1 MPPLRSIQA
10 RYTLFLV
17 LFVLVLFVL
26 TVVGIGQL
34 VAPTLRHTEEQV
46 VLNRIA
52 EVAEQIQGELNK
64 VQSQQRTIT
73 QTIPLLD
80 SDAIDK
86 VLPGLVDQYGELK
99 VFGGGIWPLP
109 NQRTP
114 GRNKHSTFW
123 HRDASGKLAVNT
135 FWNSDPAP
143 NYYDQSWYKGGLA
156 SPRGQCAW
164 AAAYKD
170 DASQEPRTNCAMAIQ
185 RDGVPYGVATIDVTL
200 GFFNDLVA
208 SKEKDIG
215 GQMLI
220 VEGDGKIISNSSRI
234 SGPVVLKNISELTG
248 SSAFAGQVSK
258 ALAHRDQALQRS
270 EFNNLGVA
278 STFYMR
284 PIEGTPWF
292 LATALPTSLIT
303 AQRDDVLGTLALL
316 QIPMVLLLVLLAVYA
331 IRQLVQRMKSLKTNI
346 DALSAG
352 DADLTRRITIRAED
366 ELGAIGHSVNRFI
379 VYLQN
384 MIGEVTQ
391 ATGAM
396 SSSLEQLQRTS
407 AHTNQI
413 LVRHASETDQTV
425 TAITEMSSTADT
437 VAQNAAETAAFT
449 QRANEHADRSRVVV
463 GEASNSV
470 SALIGEVSS
479 ATHSVENMRQD
490 AARITETLGVIGAI
504 AGQTNLLALNAAIEA
519 ARAGEQGRGF
529 AVVADEVRALAAR
542 TQASTSQINEMLTR
556 LTAGVSS
563 SVAAMENTQASC
575 QSAADATARVN
586 TGLDEM
592 AGSVSHINNLS
603 TQIATAAEQQSAVTE
618 EINRSMVQI
627 RQMVEELVQS
637 GHATETNTQSLL
649 DANGRVIALMGRFKV
664 R

>member
-1 MPPLRSIQA
+1 MPALRSIQA

-34 VAPTLRHTEEQV
+34 VAPKLQHTEEQV
-46 VLNRIA
+46 VLNRVS

-64 VQSQQRTIT
+64 VQAQQRTIT

-123 HRDASGKLAVNT
+123 HRDASGKLTVNT

-185 RDGVPYGVATIDVTL
+185 RDGAAYGVATIDVTL

-248 SSAFAGQVSK
+248 TSAFAAQVSK
-258 ALAHRDQALQRS
+258 ALAQRNQGLQRS
-270 EFNNLGVA
+270 EFDNGGVA

-303 AQRDDVLGTLALL
+303 AQRNDVLGSLALL
-316 QIPMVLLLVLLAVYA
+316 QIPMVLLLVLLQVYA
-331 IRQLVQRMKSLKTNI
+331 IRQLVQRMKSLKSNI

-391 ATGAM
+391 ATAAM
-396 SSSLEQLQRTS
+396 SSGLAQLQQTS
-407 AHTNQI
+407 AQTNQI

-542 TQASTSQINEMLTR
+542 TQASTSQINEMLAR
-556 LTAGVSS
+556 LTSGVST

-618 EINRSMVQI
+618 EINRSMVHI
-627 RQMVEELVQS
+627 RHMVEELVQS

-649 DANGRVIALMGRFKV
+649 DANGRVIALMSRFKV

>member
-1 MPPLRSIQA
+1 MPSFRTIQA

-17 LFVLVLFVL
+17 IFMLVLSLL
-26 TVVGIGQL
+26 TVVGISYL
-34 VAPTLRHTEEQV
+34 VAPKLRHTEEQV

-64 VQSQQRTIT
+64 VQAQQRSIT

-109 NQRTP
+109 NQRAE
-114 GRNKHSTFW
+114 GRSKFSTFW
-123 HRDASGKLAVNT
+123 HRDASGKLVVNT
-135 FWNSDPAP
+135 FWNSDAAP
-143 NYYDQSWYKGGLA
+143 NYYEQPWHKGGMA
-156 SPRGQCAW
+156 TPPGKCAW

-170 DASQEPRTNCAMAIQ
+170 DASAEPRTNCAMAIQ
-185 RDGVPYGVATIDVTL
+185 KNGVPYGVSTIDVTL
-200 GFFNDLVA
+200 GFFNELVA
-208 SKEKDIG
+208 RKEADLSAE
-215 GQMLI
+215 MLI

-234 SGPVVLKNISELTG
+234 SGPIVLKNISELAAT
-248 SSAFAGQVSK
+248 SPFAAQVK
-258 ALAHRDQALQRS
+258 AGLAQRHQPLQRV
-270 EFNNLGVA
+270 EFDNKGEA
-278 STFYMR
+278 STFFMR
-284 PIEGTPWF
+284 PIEGSPWF
-292 LATALPTSLIT
+292 LATALPTRLIT
-303 AQRDDVLGTLALL
+303 AQRDDVLSTLSLL
-316 QIPMVLLLVLLAVYA
+316 QIPMVILLVLMQLYA
-331 IRQLVQRMKSLKTNI
+331 IRQLTNRMKVLKGNI
-346 DALSAG
+346 DALSTG

-379 VYLQN
+379 AYLQG

-396 SSSLEQLQRTS
+396 ASSLGDLQRTS
-407 AHTNQI
+407 AHTSEI
-413 LVRHASETDQTV
+413 LMRHASETDQTV
-425 TAITEMSSTADT
+425 TAITQMSSTAES

-463 GEASNSV
+463 GEASSSV
-470 SALIGEVSS
+470 VALIDEVAS
-479 ATHSVENMRQD
+479 ATRKVESMQQD
-490 AARITETLGVIGAI
+490 AQRITEILGVIGAI

-542 TQASTSQINEMLTR
+542 TQASTSEINEMLTR
-556 LTAGVSS
+556 LTQGVSS
-563 SVAAMENTQASC
+563 SVSAMENTQASC
-575 QSAADATARVN
+575 QSAADATSRVN
-586 TGLDEM
+586 SGLDEM
-592 AGSVSHINNLS
+592 AGSVSQINSLS

-627 RQMVEELVQS
+627 RHMVEELVES
-637 GHATETNTQSLL
+637 GLASEANTRQLL
-649 DANGRVIALMGRFKV
+649 DANSRVNTIMGRFKV

>member
-1 MPPLRSIQA
+1 MTPLRSIQT

-17 LFVLVLFVL
+17 LFVLVLSVL

-34 VAPTLRHTEEQV
+34 VAPTLKHTEEQV

-52 EVAEQIQGELNK
+52 EVAVQIQGELNK
-64 VQSQQRTIT
+64 VQAQQRSIT

-135 FWNSDPAP
+135 FWNSDAAP

-185 RDGVPYGVATIDVTL
+185 RDGAAYGVATIDVTL
-200 GFFNDLVA
+200 GFFNELVA

-220 VEGDGKIISNSSRI
+220 VEGDGKIISNSTRI
-234 SGPVVLKNISELTG
+234 SSPVVLKNISELTG
-248 SSAFAGQVSK
+248 TSAFAAQVSK

-270 EFNNLGVA
+270 EFDNQGVS

-303 AQRDDVLGTLALL
+303 AQRDDVLGSLALL
-316 QIPMVLLLVLLAVYA
+316 QIPMVLLLVLLAFFA
-331 IRQLVQRMKSLKTNI
+331 IRQLVQRMKSLRTNI

-352 DADLTRRITIRAED
+352 DADLTKRITIRAED
-366 ELGAIGHSVNRFI
+366 EMGAIGHSVNRFI
-379 VYLQN
+379 IYLQN

-396 SSSLEQLQRTS
+396 ASGLEQLQQTS
-407 AHTNQI
+407 EHTNQI

-437 VAQNAAETAAFT
+437 VAQNAAETASFT

-463 GEASNSV
+463 GEASTSV
-470 SALIGEVSS
+470 TALIGEVAS
-479 ATHSVENMRQD
+479 ATHTVENMRQD

-542 TQASTSQINEMLTR
+542 TQASTSQINEMLAR
-556 LTAGVSS
+556 LTTGVSS
-563 SVAAMENTQASC
+563 SVTAMENTQASC

-627 RQMVEELVQS
+627 RHMVEELVES

-649 DANGRVIALMGRFKV
+649 DANGRVIALMSRFKV

>member
-1 MPPLRSIQA
+1 MPPLRSIQT

-17 LFVLVLFVL
+17 LFVLVLLVL

-34 VAPTLRHTEEQV
+34 VAPKLQYTEEQV
-46 VLNRIA
+46 VLNRIS

-64 VQSQQRTIT
+64 VQAQQRSIT
-73 QTIPLLD
+73 QTIVLLD

-123 HRDASGKLAVNT
+123 HRDASGKLVVNT

-156 SPRGQCAW
+156 APRGQCAW

-185 RDGVPYGVATIDVTL
+185 RDGAAYGVATIDVTL
-200 GFFNDLVA
+200 GFFNALVA

-220 VEGDGKIISNSSRI
+220 VEGDGKIISNSTRL

-248 SSAFAGQVSK
+248 TSAFAAQVSK

-270 EFNNLGVA
+270 EFDNQGVA

-303 AQRDDVLGTLALL
+303 AQRDDVLGSLALV
-316 QIPMVLLLVLLAVYA
+316 QIPMVLLLVLLAAYA
-331 IRQLVQRMKSLKTNI
+331 IRQLVQRMNTLKANI

-396 SSSLEQLQRTS
+396 SSGLEQLQKTS

-437 VAQNAAETAAFT
+437 VAQNAAETASFT

-463 GEASNSV
+463 GEASSSV
-470 SALIGEVSS
+470 SALIGEVAS
-479 ATHSVENMRQD
+479 ATHTVENMRQD

-542 TQASTSQINEMLTR
+542 TQASTSQINEMLAR
-556 LTAGVSS
+556 LTTGVSS

-627 RQMVEELVQS
+627 RHMVEELVQS
-637 GHATETNTQSLL
+637 GHATQTNTQTLL

-664 R
+664 S

>member
-1 MPPLRSIQA
+1 MPSFRTIQA
-10 RYTLFLV
+10 RYTLFLII
-17 LFVLVLFVL
+17 FMLVLSIL
-26 TVVGIGQL
+26 TVVGISYL
-34 VAPTLRHTEEQV
+34 VAPKLRQTEEQV
-46 VLNRIA
+46 ALNRIA

-64 VQSQQRTIT
+64 VQAQQRSIT

-109 NQRTP
+109 NQRAE
-114 GRNKHSTFW
+114 GRNKFSTFW

-135 FWNSDPAP
+135 FWNSDAAP
-143 NYYDQSWYKGGLA
+143 NYYEQPWHKGGMA
-156 SPRGQCAW
+156 TPPGKCAW

-170 DASQEPRTNCAMAIQ
+170 DASAEPRTNCAMAIQ
-185 RDGVPYGVATIDVTL
+185 KNGVPYGVSTIDVTL
-200 GFFNDLVA
+200 GFFNELVA
-208 SKEKDIG
+208 RKEADLSAE
-215 GQMLI
+215 MLI

-234 SGPVVLKNISELTG
+234 SGPIVLKNISELAAT
-248 SSAFAGQVSK
+248 SPFAAQVK
-258 ALAHRDQALQRS
+258 AGLAKRDQPLQRV
-270 EFNNLGVA
+270 EFDNKGEA
-278 STFYMR
+278 STFFMR
-284 PIEGTPWF
+284 PIEGSPWF
-292 LATALPTSLIT
+292 LATALPTRLIT
-303 AQRDDVLGTLALL
+303 AQRDDVLSTLSLL
-316 QIPMVLLLVLLAVYA
+316 QIPMVILLVLMQLYA
-331 IRQLVQRMKSLKTNI
+331 IRQLTHRMKVLKGNI
-346 DALSAG
+346 DALSTG

-379 VYLQN
+379 AYLQS

-396 SSSLEQLQRTS
+396 ASSLGDLQRTS
-407 AHTNQI
+407 AHTSEI
-413 LVRHASETDQTV
+413 LMRHASETDQTV
-425 TAITEMSSTADT
+425 TAITQMSSTAES

-470 SALIGEVSS
+470 VALIDEVAS
-479 ATHSVENMRQD
+479 ATRKVESMQQD
-490 AARITETLGVIGAI
+490 AQRITEILGVIGAI

-542 TQASTSQINEMLTR
+542 TQASTSEINEMLAR
-556 LTAGVSS
+556 LTQGVSS
-563 SVAAMENTQASC
+563 SVSAMENTQASC
-575 QSAADATARVN
+575 QSAADATSRVN
-586 TGLDEM
+586 SGLDEM
-592 AGSVSHINNLS
+592 AGSVSQINSLS

-627 RQMVEELVQS
+627 RHMVEELVEGGLAS
-637 GHATETNTQSLL
+637 EANTRQLL
-649 DANGRVIALMGRFKV
+649 EANTRVNAIMGRFKV

>member
-1 MPPLRSIQA
+1 MPPLRSIQT

-17 LFVLVLFVL
+17 LFVLVLLVL

-34 VAPTLRHTEEQV
+34 VAPKLQYTEEQV
-46 VLNRIA
+46 VLNRIS

-64 VQSQQRTIT
+64 VQAQQRSIT
-73 QTIPLLD
+73 QTIVLLD

-123 HRDASGKLAVNT
+123 HRDASGKLVVNT
-135 FWNSDPAP
+135 FWNSDAAP

-156 SPRGQCAW
+156 APRGQCAW

-185 RDGVPYGVATIDVTL
+185 RDGAAYGVATIDVTL
-200 GFFNDLVA
+200 GFFNALVA

-220 VEGDGKIISNSSRI
+220 VEGDGKIISNSTRL

-248 SSAFAGQVSK
+248 TSAFAAQVSK
-258 ALAHRDQALQRS
+258 ALAHREQALQRS
-270 EFNNLGVA
+270 EFDNQGVA

-303 AQRDDVLGTLALL
+303 AQRDDVLGSLALV
-316 QIPMVLLLVLLAVYA
+316 QIPMVLLLVLLAAYA
-331 IRQLVQRMKSLKTNI
+331 IRQLVQRMNTLKANI

-396 SSSLEQLQRTS
+396 SSGLEQLQKTS

-437 VAQNAAETAAFT
+437 VAQNAAETASFT

-463 GEASNSV
+463 GEASSSV
-470 SALIGEVSS
+470 SALIGEVAS
-479 ATHSVENMRQD
+479 ATHTVENMRQD

-542 TQASTSQINEMLTR
+542 TQASTSQINEMLAR
-556 LTAGVSS
+556 LTTGVSS

-627 RQMVEELVQS
+627 RHMVEELVQS
-637 GHATETNTQSLL
+637 GHATQTNTQTLL

-664 R
+664 S

>member
-34 VAPTLRHTEEQV
+34 VAPKLRQTEEQV
-46 VLNRIA
+46 VLNRVS

-64 VQSQQRTIT
+64 VQAQQRSIT

-80 SDAIDK
+80 SDAIDR

-123 HRDASGKLAVNT
+123 HRDASGKLTVNT

-185 RDGVPYGVATIDVTL
+185 RDGAAYGVATIDVTL

-220 VEGDGKIISNSSRI
+220 VEADGKIISNSSRI

-248 SSAFAGQVSK
+248 TSTFAAQISK

-270 EFNNLGVA
+270 EFDNGGVA

-316 QIPMVLLLVLLAVYA
+316 QIPMVLLLVLLAAYA
-331 IRQLVQRMKSLKTNI
+331 IRQLVQRMKTLKTNI

-352 DADLTRRITIRAED
+352 DADLTRRIVIRAED

-396 SSSLEQLQRTS
+396 SSGLEQLQHTS
-407 AHTNQI
+407 AQTNRI

-463 GEASNSV
+463 GEASSSV

-479 ATHSVENMRQD
+479 ATHTVENMRQD

-542 TQASTSQINEMLTR
+542 TQASTSQINEMLAR
-556 LTAGVSS
+556 LTTGVSS
-563 SVAAMENTQASC
+563 SVTAMENTQASC

-627 RQMVEELVQS
+627 RHMVEELVQS
-637 GHATETNTQSLL
+637 GQATETNTHSLL
-649 DANGRVIALMGRFKV
+649 EANGRVIALMGRFKV

>member
-34 VAPTLRHTEEQV
+34 VAPKLRQTEEQV
-46 VLNRIA
+46 VLNRVS

-64 VQSQQRTIT
+64 VQAQQRSIT

-123 HRDASGKLAVNT
+123 HRDASGKLTVNT

-185 RDGVPYGVATIDVTL
+185 RDGAAYGVATIDVTL

-220 VEGDGKIISNSSRI
+220 VEADGKIISNSSRI

-248 SSAFAGQVSK
+248 TSTFAAQISK

-270 EFNNLGVA
+270 EFDNGGVA

-316 QIPMVLLLVLLAVYA
+316 QIPMVLLLVLLAAYA
-331 IRQLVQRMKSLKTNI
+331 IRQLVQRMKTLKTNI

-352 DADLTRRITIRAED
+352 DADLTRRIVIRAED

-396 SSSLEQLQRTS
+396 SSGLEQLQHTS
-407 AHTNQI
+407 AQTNRI

-463 GEASNSV
+463 GEASSSV

-479 ATHSVENMRQD
+479 ATHTVENMRQD
-490 AARITETLGVIGAI
+490 AAHITETLGVIGAI

-542 TQASTSQINEMLTR
+542 TQASTSQINEMLAR
-556 LTAGVSS
+556 LTTGVSS
-563 SVAAMENTQASC
+563 SVTAMENTQASC

-627 RQMVEELVQS
+627 RHMVEELVQS
-637 GHATETNTQSLL
+637 GQATETNTHSLL
-649 DANGRVIALMGRFKV
+649 EANGRVIALMGRFKV

>member
-1 MPPLRSIQA
+1 MPALRTIQA

-17 LFVLVLFVL
+17 LFILLMFVL
-26 TVVGIGQL
+26 TVVGISQL
-34 VAPTLRHTEEQV
+34 VAPKLRHTEEQV

-52 EVAEQIQGELNK
+52 EVAQQIQGELNK
-64 VQSQQRTIT
+64 VQAQQRTIT

-80 SDAIDK
+80 SDTIDK

-109 NQRTP
+109 GQRTP

-123 HRDASGKLAVNT
+123 HRDASGKLTVNT

-143 NYYDQSWYKGGLA
+143 NYYDQSWYKGGMQT
-156 SPRGQCAW
+156 PRGQCAW

-170 DASQEPRTNCAMAIQ
+170 DASAEPRTNCAMAIT

-208 SKEKDIG
+208 RKEQDLKAE
-215 GQMLI
+215 MLI
-220 VEGDGKIISNSSRI
+220 VEADGKIISNSSRI
-234 SGPVVLKNISELTG
+234 NGQIVLKNISELVA
-248 SSAFAGQVSK
+248 SSPFAAQVK
-258 ALAHRDQALQRS
+258 AGLERRDASLQRV
-270 EFNNLGVA
+270 EFDNAGVA
-278 STFYMR
+278 STFFMR
-284 PIEGTPWF
+284 PIEGSPWF
-292 LATALPTSLIT
+292 LASALPTELIT
-303 AQRDDVLGTLALL
+303 AQRDDVLSTLSLL
-316 QIPMVLLLVLLAVYA
+316 QIPMIVLLVLLQVYA
-331 IRQLVQRMKSLKTNI
+331 IRQLVQRMKALKANI
-346 DALSAG
+346 DALSTG

-384 MIGEVTQ
+384 MIGEVTE

-396 SSSLEQLQRTS
+396 ANSLEQLQQTS
-407 AHTNQI
+407 TQTTQI
-413 LVRHASETDQTV
+413 LARHASETDQTV
-425 TAITEMSSTADT
+425 TAITEMSATADS
-437 VAQNAAETAAFT
+437 VAANAAQTAAFT
-449 QRANEHADRSRVVV
+449 QRANEHAERSRVVV
-463 GEASNSV
+463 GEASSSV
-470 SALIGEVSS
+470 VALIDEVAS
-479 ATHSVENMRQD
+479 ATHKVEAMQQD
-490 AARITETLGVIGAI
+490 AQRITEILGVIGAI

-542 TQASTSQINEMLTR
+542 TQASTSEINEMLNR
-556 LTAGVSS
+556 LTLGVSS
-563 SVAAMENTQASC
+563 SVSAMENTQASC

-586 TGLDEM
+586 SGLDEM
-592 AGSVSHINNLS
+592 AGSVNQINSLS

-618 EINRSMVQI
+618 EINRSMVSI
-627 RQMVEELVQS
+627 RHMVEQLVDS
-637 GHATETNTQSLL
+637 GQASASNTQNLL
-649 DANGRVIALMGRFKV
+649 QANNRVSALMARFKV

>member
-1 MPPLRSIQA
+1 MPTLRSIQA

-220 VEGDGKIISNSSRI
+220 VEGDGKIISNSTRI

-248 SSAFAGQVSK
+248 TSAFASQVSE
-258 ALAHRDQALQRS
+258 ALAQRDQALQRS
-270 EFNNLGVA
+270 EFDNQGVA

-284 PIEGTPWF
+284 PISGTPWF

-542 TQASTSQINEMLTR
+542 TQASTSQINDMLTR

>member
-1 MPPLRSIQA
+1 MPSLRTIQA

-17 LFVLVLFVL
+17 LFILVLSIL
-26 TVVGIGQL
+26 TVVGISYL
-34 VAPTLRHTEEQV
+34 VAPKLRHTEEQV
-46 VLNRIA
+46 ALNRIA

-64 VQSQQRTIT
+64 VQAQQRSIT

-109 NQRTP
+109 NQRAE
-114 GRNKHSTFW
+114 GRNKFSTFW

-135 FWNSDPAP
+135 FWNSDAAP
-143 NYYDQSWYKGGLA
+143 NYYEQPWHKGGMA
-156 SPRGQCAW
+156 TPPGKCAW
-164 AAAYKD
+164 AEAYKD
-170 DASQEPRTNCAMAIQ
+170 DASAEPRTNCAMAIQ
-185 RDGVPYGVATIDVTL
+185 KNGVPYGVSTIDVTL

-208 SKEKDIG
+208 RKEADLG
-215 GQMLI
+215 AEMLI

-234 SGPVVLKNISELTG
+234 SGPIVLKNISELATT
-248 SSAFAGQVSK
+248 SPFATQVK
-258 ALAHRDQALQRS
+258 AGLAKRDQPLQRV
-270 EFNNLGVA
+270 EFDNKGEA
-278 STFYMR
+278 STFFMR
-284 PIEGTPWF
+284 PIEGSPWF
-292 LATALPTSLIT
+292 LATALPTRLIT
-303 AQRDDVLGTLALL
+303 AQRDDVLNTLSLL
-316 QIPMVLLLVLLAVYA
+316 QIPMVILLVLIQLYA
-331 IRQLVQRMKSLKTNI
+331 IRQLTHRMKVLKGNI
-346 DALSAG
+346 DALSTG

-379 VYLQN
+379 AYLQS

-396 SSSLEQLQRTS
+396 ASSLGDLQRTS
-407 AHTNQI
+407 AHTSEI
-413 LVRHASETDQTV
+413 LMRHASETDQTV
-425 TAITEMSSTADT
+425 TAITQMSSTAES

-470 SALIGEVSS
+470 VALIDEVAS
-479 ATHSVENMRQD
+479 ATRKVESMQQD
-490 AARITETLGVIGAI
+490 AQRITEILGVIGAI

-542 TQASTSQINEMLTR
+542 TQASTSEINEMLAR
-556 LTAGVSS
+556 LTQGVSS

-575 QSAADATARVN
+575 QSAADATSRVN
-586 TGLDEM
+586 SGLDEM
-592 AGSVSHINNLS
+592 AGSVSQINSLS

-627 RQMVEELVQS
+627 RHMVEELVEGGLAS
-637 GHATETNTQSLL
+637 EANTRQLL
-649 DANGRVIALMGRFKV
+649 EANTRVNAIMGRFKV

>member
-17 LFVLVLFVL
+17 LFVLVLLVL

-34 VAPTLRHTEEQV
+34 VAPKLQDTEEQV
-46 VLNRIA
+46 VLNRVA

-64 VQSQQRTIT
+64 VQAQQRTIT

-135 FWNSDPAP
+135 FWNSDAAP

-185 RDGVPYGVATIDVTL
+185 RDGAAYGVATIDVTL

-248 SSAFAGQVSK
+248 TSAFAAQVSK
-258 ALAHRDQALQRS
+258 ALAHRDQALQRA
-270 EFNNLGVA
+270 EFDNQGVA

-284 PIEGTPWF
+284 PIQGTPWF

-303 AQRDDVLGTLALL
+303 AQRNDVLGTLALL
-316 QIPMVLLLVLLAVYA
+316 QIPMVILLVLLAAYA
-331 IRQLVQRMKSLKTNI
+331 IRQLVQRMKALKGNI

-396 SSSLEQLQRTS
+396 ASGLEQLQHTS

-413 LVRHASETDQTV
+413 LLRHASETDQTV

-463 GEASNSV
+463 GEASTSV
-470 SALIGEVSS
+470 SALIGEVAS
-479 ATHSVENMRQD
+479 ATHTVENMRQD

-542 TQASTSQINEMLTR
+542 TQASTSQINEMLAR
-556 LTAGVSS
+556 LTTGVSS

-627 RQMVEELVQS
+627 RQMVEELVES

-649 DANGRVIALMGRFKV
+649 EANGRVIALMGRFKV

>member
-34 VAPTLRHTEEQV
+34 VAPKLQHTEEQV
-46 VLNRIA
+46 VLNRVS

-64 VQSQQRTIT
+64 VQAQQRSIT

-123 HRDASGKLAVNT
+123 HRDASGKLVVNT

-185 RDGVPYGVATIDVTL
+185 RDGAAYGVATIDVTL
-200 GFFNDLVA
+200 GFFNELVA

-220 VEGDGKIISNSSRI
+220 VEADGKIISNSTRLS
-234 SGPVVLKNISELTG
+234 SPVVLKNISELTG
-248 SSAFAGQVSK
+248 TSAFAAQVSK
-258 ALAHRDQALQRS
+258 ALAHRDQGPQRS
-270 EFNNLGVA
+270 EFDNQGVA

-284 PIEGTPWF
+284 AIEGTPWF

-303 AQRDDVLGTLALL
+303 AQRNDVLGSLALV
-316 QIPMVLLLVLLAVYA
+316 QIPMVLLLVLLAAYA
-331 IRQLVQRMKSLKTNI
+331 IRQLVQRMKTLKTNI
-346 DALSAG
+346 DALSTG

-396 SSSLEQLQRTS
+396 SSGLEQLQRTS

-437 VAQNAAETAAFT
+437 VAQNAAETASFT

-463 GEASNSV
+463 GEASTSV
-470 SALIGEVSS
+470 SALIGEVAS
-479 ATHSVENMRQD
+479 ATHTVENMRQD

-542 TQASTSQINEMLTR
+542 TQASTSQINEMLAR
-556 LTAGVSS
+556 LTTGVSS

-627 RQMVEELVQS
+627 RHMVDELVQS
-637 GHATETNTQSLL
+637 GHTTQINTQSLL
-649 DANGRVIALMGRFKV
+649 EANGRVISLMGRFKV

>member
-64 VQSQQRTIT
+64 VQSQQRSIT

-185 RDGVPYGVATIDVTL
+185 RDGAPYGVATIDVTL

-248 SSAFAGQVSK
+248 TSAFAAQVSK
-258 ALAHRDQALQRS
+258 ALTNRDQALQRS
-270 EFNNLGVA
+270 EFDNQGVA

-284 PIEGTPWF
+284 PIGGTPWF

-331 IRQLVQRMKSLKTNI
+331 IRQLVQRMKSLKSNI

-463 GEASNSV
+463 GEASTSV

-542 TQASTSQINEMLTR
+542 TQASTSQINDMLTR

-649 DANGRVIALMGRFKV
+649 EANGRVIALMGRFKV

>member
-34 VAPTLRHTEEQV
+34 VAPKLQHTEEQV
-46 VLNRIA
+46 VLNRVA

-64 VQSQQRTIT
+64 VQSQQRSIT

-123 HRDASGKLAVNT
+123 HRDASGKLTVNT

-208 SKEKDIG
+208 SKESDIG

-248 SSAFAGQVSK
+248 TSAFAAQVSK
-258 ALAHRDQALQRS
+258 ALAHRDQALQRN
-270 EFNNLGVA
+270 EFDNQGVA

-303 AQRDDVLGTLALL
+303 AQRNDVLGSLALL

-396 SSSLEQLQRTS
+396 SSSLAQLQQTS

-542 TQASTSQINEMLTR
+542 TQASTSQINDMLTR

-637 GHATETNTQSLL
+637 GHATENNTQSLL
-649 DANGRVIALMGRFKV
+649 EANGRVITLMSRFKV
-664 R
+664 C

>member
-34 VAPTLRHTEEQV
+34 VAPTLRQTEEQV

-220 VEGDGKIISNSSRI
+220 VEGDGKIISNSTRI

-248 SSAFAGQVSK
+248 TSAFAAQVSK
-258 ALAHRDQALQRS
+258 ALAHRDQALQRN
-270 EFNNLGVA
+270 EFDNQGVA

-284 PIEGTPWF
+284 PVGGTPWF

-316 QIPMVLLLVLLAVYA
+316 QIPMVLLLVLLAAYA

-664 R
+664 Q

>member
-10 RYTLFLV
+10 RYTVFLV

-26 TVVGIGQL
+26 TIVGIGQL

-46 VLNRIA
+46 VLNRIS

-64 VQSQQRTIT
+64 VQAQQRSIT

-123 HRDASGKLAVNT
+123 HRDASGKLTVNT

-185 RDGVPYGVATIDVTL
+185 RDGAAYGVATIDVTL
-200 GFFNDLVA
+200 GFFNELVA

-234 SGPVVLKNISELTG
+234 SSPVVLKNISELTG
-248 SSAFAGQVSK
+248 TSAFAAQVSK
-258 ALAHRDQALQRS
+258 ALAQRNQALQRS
-270 EFNNLGVA
+270 EFDNGGVA

-331 IRQLVQRMKSLKTNI
+331 IRQLVQRMTTLKSNI
-346 DALSAG
+346 EALSAG

-396 SSSLEQLQRTS
+396 SSSLEQLQQTS
-407 AHTNQI
+407 AQTNQI
-413 LVRHASETDQTV
+413 LLRHASETDQTV

-479 ATHSVENMRQD
+479 ATQSVENMRQD

-542 TQASTSQINEMLTR
+542 TQASTSQINEMLVR
-556 LTAGVSS
+556 LTTGVST

-618 EINRSMVQI
+618 EINRSMVHI
-627 RQMVEELVQS
+627 RHMVEELVQS
-637 GHATETNTQSLL
+637 GHATEANTQSLL
-649 DANGRVIALMGRFKV
+649 DANGRVIALMSRFKV

>member
-1 MPPLRSIQA
+1 MPALRSIQA

-34 VAPTLRHTEEQV
+34 VAPKLRHTEEQV
-46 VLNRIA
+46 VLNRIS

-64 VQSQQRTIT
+64 VQAQQRTIT

-86 VLPGLVDQYGELK
+86 VLPGMVDQYGELK

-135 FWNSDPAP
+135 FWNSDAAP

-185 RDGVPYGVATIDVTL
+185 RDGAAYGVATIDVTL
-200 GFFNDLVA
+200 GFFNELVA
-208 SKEKDIG
+208 NKEKDIG

-234 SGPVVLKNISELTG
+234 SGPVVLKNISELAGT
-248 SSAFAGQVSK
+248 SAFAAQVSQ

-270 EFNNLGVA
+270 EFDNQGVA
-278 STFYMR
+278 STFYFR
-284 PIEGTPWF
+284 AIEGTPWF

-303 AQRDDVLGTLALL
+303 AQRDDVLSSLALL
-316 QIPMVLLLVLLAVYA
+316 QIPMVLLLVILAVYA
-331 IRQLVQRMKSLKTNI
+331 IRKLVQRMKTLKTNI
-346 DALSAG
+346 DALSTG

-396 SSSLEQLQRTS
+396 SSSLEQLQQTS

-413 LVRHASETDQTV
+413 LMRHASETDQTV

-437 VAQNAAETAAFT
+437 VAQSAAETASFT
-449 QRANEHADRSRVVV
+449 QRANEHADHSRVVV
-463 GEASNSV
+463 GEASSSV
-470 SALIGEVSS
+470 SALIDEVAS
-479 ATHSVENMRQD
+479 ATHTVENMRQD

-542 TQASTSQINEMLTR
+542 TQASTSQINEMLAR
-556 LTAGVSS
+556 LTSGVSS

-627 RQMVEELVQS
+627 RQMVEELVHS
-637 GHATETNTQSLL
+637 GHATQSNTQSLL
-649 DANGRVIALMGRFKV
+649 DANGRVIALMSRFKV

>member
-34 VAPTLRHTEEQV
+34 VAPKLRQTEEQV
-46 VLNRIA
+46 VLNRIS

-64 VQSQQRTIT
+64 VQAQQRTIT

-185 RDGVPYGVATIDVTL
+185 RDGAAYGVATIDVTL

-220 VEGDGKIISNSSRI
+220 VEGDGKIISNSSRL
-234 SGPVVLKNISELTG
+234 SSPVVLKNISELTAT
-248 SSAFAGQVSK
+248 SAFATQVSK

-270 EFNNLGVA
+270 EFDNGGVS

-303 AQRDDVLGTLALL
+303 AQRDDVLGSLALV
-316 QIPMVLLLVLLAVYA
+316 QIPMVLLLVLLAAYA
-331 IRQLVQRMKSLKTNI
+331 IRQLVQRMKTLKANI

-396 SSSLEQLQRTS
+396 SSGLEQLQRTS

-425 TAITEMSSTADT
+425 TAITEMSSTADN
-437 VAQNAAETAAFT
+437 VAQNAAETASFT

-463 GEASNSV
+463 GEASTSV
-470 SALIGEVSS
+470 SALIGEVAS
-479 ATHSVENMRQD
+479 ATHTVENMRQD

-542 TQASTSQINEMLTR
+542 TQASTSQINEMLAR

-627 RQMVEELVQS
+627 RHMVEELVQS

-649 DANGRVIALMGRFKV
+649 DANGRVIALMSRFKV

>member
-234 SGPVVLKNISELTG
+234 SGPVVLKNISELAG

-270 EFNNLGVA
+270 EFDNLGVA

>member
-1 MPPLRSIQA
+1 MPSFRTIQA
-10 RYTLFLV
+10 RYTLFLIV
-17 LFVLVLFVL
+17 FMLVLSIL
-26 TVVGIGQL
+26 TVVGISYL
-34 VAPTLRHTEEQV
+34 VAPKLRQTEEQV
-46 VLNRIA
+46 ALNRIA

-64 VQSQQRTIT
+64 VQAQQRSIT

-109 NQRTP
+109 NQRAE
-114 GRNKHSTFW
+114 GRNKFSTFW

-135 FWNSDPAP
+135 FWNSDAAP
-143 NYYDQSWYKGGLA
+143 NYYEQPWHKGGMA
-156 SPRGQCAW
+156 TPPGKCAW

-170 DASQEPRTNCAMAIQ
+170 DASAEPRTNCAMAIQ
-185 RDGVPYGVATIDVTL
+185 KNGVPYGVSTIDVTL
-200 GFFNDLVA
+200 GFFNELVA
-208 SKEKDIG
+208 RKEADLSAE
-215 GQMLI
+215 MLI

-234 SGPVVLKNISELTG
+234 SGPIVLKNISELAAT
-248 SSAFAGQVSK
+248 SPFAAQVK
-258 ALAHRDQALQRS
+258 AGLAKRDQPLQRV
-270 EFNNLGVA
+270 EFDNKGEA
-278 STFYMR
+278 STFFMR
-284 PIEGTPWF
+284 PIEGSPWF
-292 LATALPTSLIT
+292 LATALPTRLIT
-303 AQRDDVLGTLALL
+303 AQRDDVLSTLSLL
-316 QIPMVLLLVLLAVYA
+316 QIPMVILLVLMQLYA
-331 IRQLVQRMKSLKTNI
+331 IRQLTHRMKVLKSNI
-346 DALSAG
+346 DALSTG

-379 VYLQN
+379 AYLQS

-396 SSSLEQLQRTS
+396 ASSLGDLQRTS
-407 AHTNQI
+407 AHTSEI
-413 LVRHASETDQTV
+413 LMRHASETDQTV
-425 TAITEMSSTADT
+425 TAITQMSSTAES

-470 SALIGEVSS
+470 VALIDEVAS
-479 ATHSVENMRQD
+479 ATRKVESMQQD
-490 AARITETLGVIGAI
+490 AQRITEILGVIGAI

-542 TQASTSQINEMLTR
+542 TQASTSEINEMLAR
-556 LTAGVSS
+556 LTQGVSS
-563 SVAAMENTQASC
+563 SVSAMENTQASC
-575 QSAADATARVN
+575 QSAADATSRVN
-586 TGLDEM
+586 SGLDEM
-592 AGSVSHINNLS
+592 AGSVSQINSLS

-627 RQMVEELVQS
+627 RHMVEELVEGGLAS
-637 GHATETNTQSLL
+637 EANTRQLL
-649 DANGRVIALMGRFKV
+649 EANTRVNAIMGRFKV

>member
-1 MPPLRSIQA
+1 MPMFRTIQA

-17 LFVLVLFVL
+17 LFILLLFVL
-26 TVVGIGQL
+26 TVVGISQL
-34 VAPTLRHTEEQV
+34 VAPTLRKTEEQV
-46 VLNRIA
+46 VLNRVA
-52 EVAEQIQGELNK
+52 EVAEQIKGELNK
-64 VQSQQRTIT
+64 VQAQQRSIT

-80 SDAIDK
+80 SDTIDK

-109 NQRTP
+109 GQRTP

-123 HRDASGKLAVNT
+123 HRDANGQLKVNT
-135 FWNSDPAP
+135 FWNSAEAP
-143 NYYDQSWYKGGLA
+143 NYYEQPWYKGGMA
-156 SPRGQCAW
+156 TPRGQCAW

-185 RDGVPYGVATIDVTL
+185 RDGVPYGVSTIDVTL

-208 SKEKDIG
+208 RKEKDIG
-215 GQMLI
+215 GEMLI
-220 VEGDGKIISNSSRI
+220 VEADGKIISNSTHINS
-234 SGPVVLKNISELTG
+234 PVVLKNINDLAAG
-248 SSAFAGQVSK
+248 STFAAQVKS
-258 ALAHRDQALQRS
+258 ALQNRDTAS
-270 EFNNLGVA
+270 QRVEFDNDGVA
-278 STFYMR
+278 STFFMR

-292 LATALPTSLIT
+292 LATALPTQLIT
-303 AQRDDVLGTLALL
+303 AQRDDVLNTLALL
-316 QIPMVLLLVLLAVYA
+316 QIPMIVLLALLQVYA
-331 IRQLVQRMKSLKTNI
+331 IRQLVSRMQALRSNI
-346 DALSAG
+346 DALSTG

-391 ATGAM
+391 ATGDMA
-396 SSSLEQLQRTS
+396 SSLDKLQQTS
-407 AHTNQI
+407 AHTNRI
-413 LVRHASETDQTV
+413 LTRHASETEQTV

-437 VAQNAAETAAFT
+437 VAGNAAETAAFT

-470 SALIGEVSS
+470 IALIDEVSS
-479 ATHSVENMRQD
+479 ATHKVESMQQD
-490 AARITETLGVIGAI
+490 AQRITEILGVIGAI

-542 TQASTSQINEMLTR
+542 TQTSTSEINEMLTR
-556 LTAGVSS
+556 LTQGVSS

-575 QSAADATARVN
+575 QSAAEATARVN
-586 TGLDEM
+586 AGLDEM
-592 AGSVSHINNLS
+592 AGSVSHINGLS

-627 RQMVEELVQS
+627 RQMVEELVES
-637 GHATETNTQSLL
+637 GHATDANTRSLL
-649 DANGRVIALMGRFKV
+649 DANNRVSALMGRFKV

>member
-1 MPPLRSIQA
+1 MPPLRSIQT

-17 LFVLVLFVL
+17 LFVLVLSVL

-34 VAPTLRHTEEQV
+34 VAPQLRHTEEQV

-64 VQSQQRTIT
+64 VQAQQRSIT

-135 FWNSDPAP
+135 FWNSDAAP

-156 SPRGQCAW
+156 SPLGQCAW

-185 RDGVPYGVATIDVTL
+185 RDGAAYGVATIDVTL

-220 VEGDGKIISNSSRI
+220 VEGDGKIISNSTRL
-234 SGPVVLKNISELTG
+234 SGPVVLKNISELAGT
-248 SSAFAGQVSK
+248 SAFAAQVSK
-258 ALAHRDQALQRS
+258 ALAHRDQTQRA
-270 EFNNLGVA
+270 EFDNQGVA

-303 AQRDDVLGTLALL
+303 AQRDDVLGSLALL
-316 QIPMVLLLVLLAVYA
+316 QIPMVLLLVLLAFYA
-331 IRQLVQRMKSLKTNI
+331 IRQLVQRMKSLSINI

-366 ELGAIGHSVNRFI
+366 EMGAIGHSVNHFI
-379 VYLQN
+379 IYLQN

-396 SSSLEQLQRTS
+396 STGLEQLQQTS
-407 AHTNQI
+407 AHTNRI

-437 VAQNAAETAAFT
+437 VAQNAAETASFT

-463 GEASNSV
+463 GEASTSV
-470 SALIGEVSS
+470 SALIGEVAS
-479 ATHSVENMRQD
+479 ATHTVENMRQD

-542 TQASTSQINEMLTR
+542 TQASTSQINEMLAR
-556 LTAGVSS
+556 LTTGVSS
-563 SVAAMENTQASC
+563 SVTAMENTQASC

-627 RQMVEELVQS
+627 RHMVEELVES

-649 DANGRVIALMGRFKV
+649 DANGRVIALMSRFKV

>member
-1 MPPLRSIQA
+1 MPSFRTIQA

-17 LFVLVLFVL
+17 LFILVLSIL
-26 TVVGIGQL
+26 TVVGISYL
-34 VAPTLRHTEEQV
+34 VAPKLRQTEEQV
-46 VLNRIA
+46 ALNRIG

-64 VQSQQRTIT
+64 VQAQQRSIT

-86 VLPGLVDQYGELK
+86 VLPGLVDQYGEPK

-109 NQRTP
+109 NQRAE
-114 GRNKHSTFW
+114 GRNKFSTFW
-123 HRDASGKLAVNT
+123 HRDGSGKLVVNT
-135 FWNSDPAP
+135 FWNSDAAP
-143 NYYDQSWYKGGLA
+143 NYYEQPWHKGGMA
-156 SPRGQCAW
+156 TPPGKCAW

-170 DASQEPRTNCAMAIQ
+170 DASAEPRTNCAMAIQ
-185 RDGVPYGVATIDVTL
+185 KNGVPYGVSTIDVTL

-208 SKEKDIG
+208 RKEADLNAE
-215 GQMLI
+215 MLI

-234 SGPVVLKNISELTG
+234 SGPIVLKNVSELAAA
-248 SSAFAGQVSK
+248 SPFAAQVK
-258 ALAHRDQALQRS
+258 AGLAHRDQPLQRV
-270 EFNNLGVA
+270 EFDNKGEA
-278 STFYMR
+278 STFFMR

-292 LATALPTSLIT
+292 LATALPTRLIT
-303 AQRDDVLGTLALL
+303 AQRDDVLKTLSLL
-316 QIPMVLLLVLLAVYA
+316 QIPMVILLVLMQLYA
-331 IRQLVQRMKSLKTNI
+331 IRQLTGRMKILKGNI
-346 DALSAG
+346 DALSTG

-379 VYLQN
+379 VYLQD

-396 SSSLEQLQRTS
+396 ASSLDNLQRTS
-407 AHTNQI
+407 AHTSEI
-413 LVRHASETDQTV
+413 LMRHASETDQTV
-425 TAITEMSSTADT
+425 TAINQMSSTAES

-470 SALIGEVSS
+470 VALIDEVAS
-479 ATHSVENMRQD
+479 ATRKVESMQQD
-490 AARITETLGVIGAI
+490 AQRITEILGVIGAI

-542 TQASTSQINEMLTR
+542 TQASTSEINEMLTR
-556 LTAGVSS
+556 LTQGVSS
-563 SVAAMENTQASC
+563 SVSAMENTQASC
-575 QSAADATARVN
+575 QSAADATSRVN

-592 AGSVSHINNLS
+592 AGSVGQINSLS

-627 RQMVEELVQS
+627 RHMVEELVAGGLAS
-637 GHATETNTQSLL
+637 ENNTRQLL
-649 DANGRVIALMGRFKV
+649 EANSRVNAIMGRFKL

>member
-1 MPPLRSIQA
+1 
-10 RYTLFLV
+10 
-17 LFVLVLFVL
+17 
-26 TVVGIGQL
+26 
-34 VAPTLRHTEEQV
+34 
-46 VLNRIA
+46 
-52 EVAEQIQGELNK
+52 
-64 VQSQQRTIT
+64 
-73 QTIPLLD
+73 
-80 SDAIDK
+80 
-86 VLPGLVDQYGELK
+86 
-99 VFGGGIWPLP
+99 
-109 NQRTP
+109 
-114 GRNKHSTFW
+114 
-123 HRDASGKLAVNT
+123 
-135 FWNSDPAP
+135 
-143 NYYDQSWYKGGLA
+143 
-156 SPRGQCAW
+156 
-164 AAAYKD
+164 
-170 DASQEPRTNCAMAIQ
+170 
-185 RDGVPYGVATIDVTL
+185 
-200 GFFNDLVA
+200 
-208 SKEKDIG
+208 
-215 GQMLI
+215 
-220 VEGDGKIISNSSRI
+220 
-234 SGPVVLKNISELTG
+234 
-248 SSAFAGQVSK
+248 
-258 ALAHRDQALQRS
+258 
-270 EFNNLGVA
+270 
-278 STFYMR
+278 
-284 PIEGTPWF
+284 
-292 LATALPTSLIT
+292 
-303 AQRDDVLGTLALL
+303 
-316 QIPMVLLLVLLAVYA
+316 
-331 IRQLVQRMKSLKTNI
+331 MKSLKTNI

-396 SSSLEQLQRTS
+396 SSSLAPLQQTS

-542 TQASTSQINEMLTR
+542 TQASTSQINDMLTR

-637 GHATETNTQSLL
+637 GHATENNTQSLL
-649 DANGRVIALMGRFKV
+649 EANGRVITLMSRFKV
-664 R
+664 C

>member
-1 MPPLRSIQA
+1 MPAFRTIQA

-17 LFVLVLFVL
+17 LFILVLSIL
-26 TVVGIGQL
+26 TVVGISYL
-34 VAPTLRHTEEQV
+34 VAPKLRQTEEQV

-64 VQSQQRTIT
+64 VQAQQRSIT

-109 NQRTP
+109 NQRAE
-114 GRNKHSTFW
+114 GRSKFSTFW
-123 HRDASGKLAVNT
+123 HRDASGKLVVNT
-135 FWNSDPAP
+135 FWNSDAAP
-143 NYYDQSWYKGGLA
+143 NYYEQPWHKGGMA
-156 SPRGQCAW
+156 TPPGKCAW

-170 DASQEPRTNCAMAIQ
+170 DASAEPRTNCAMAIQ
-185 RDGVPYGVATIDVTL
+185 KNGAPYGVSTIDVTL

-208 SKEKDIG
+208 RKEADLSAE
-215 GQMLI
+215 MLI

-234 SGPVVLKNISELTG
+234 NGSIVLKNISELAAT
-248 SSAFAGQVSK
+248 SPFAAQVK
-258 ALAHRDQALQRS
+258 AGLAKREQPLQRV
-270 EFNNLGVA
+270 EFDNNGEA
-278 STFYMR
+278 STFFMR
-284 PIEGTPWF
+284 PIEGSPWF
-292 LATALPTSLIT
+292 LATALPTRLIT
-303 AQRDDVLGTLALL
+303 AQRDDVLSTLSLL
-316 QIPMVLLLVLLAVYA
+316 QIPMVILLVLMQLYA
-331 IRQLVQRMKSLKTNI
+331 IRQLTNRMKILKGNI
-346 DALSAG
+346 DALSTG

-379 VYLQN
+379 AYLQG

-396 SSSLEQLQRTS
+396 ASSLGDLQRTS
-407 AHTNQI
+407 AHTSEI
-413 LVRHASETDQTV
+413 LMRHASETDQTV
-425 TAITEMSSTADT
+425 TAITQMSSTAES

-449 QRANEHADRSRVVV
+449 QRANQHADRSRVVV
-463 GEASNSV
+463 GEASTSV
-470 SALIGEVSS
+470 VALIDEVAS
-479 ATHSVENMRQD
+479 ATRKVESMQQD
-490 AARITETLGVIGAI
+490 AQRITEILGVIGAI

-542 TQASTSQINEMLTR
+542 TQASTSEINEMLTR
-556 LTAGVSS
+556 LTQGVSS

-575 QSAADATARVN
+575 QSAADATSRVN
-586 TGLDEM
+586 SGLDEM
-592 AGSVSHINNLS
+592 AGSVSQINSLS

-627 RQMVEELVQS
+627 RHMVEQLVES
-637 GHATETNTQSLL
+637 GLASEANTRQLL
-649 DANGRVIALMGRFKV
+649 EANSRVNTIMGRFKV